1 MSMVGTRVSGRDH
14 DRRCRDR
21 VGARAR
27 ALISRHLAIDVV
39 DGLRSA
45 KAAPDNEELGP
56 EPCQGFVMVR
66 FFP

>member
-21 VGARAR
+21 VAC